1 MLQEDK
7 LDGADHYSSHEK
19 MDFSVIRGNSP
30 RENSM
35 CVEIHSDNMA
45 GVEALGW
52 DKAVRIH
59 KEQEFVE

>member
-30 RENSM
+30 REDSM
-35 CVEIHSDNMA
+35 CVEVHSDNMA
-45 GVEALGW
+45 GVEVLGW
-52 DKAVRIH
+52 DKASRIH
-59 KEQEFVE
+59 KEKESIE